1 MRHERPPPHII
12 RQQRVDKR
20 VAKLAKRQTRR
31 ADKRQ
36 MKREPKGPPMKS
48 PTYWVAPPAGARPCA
63 DPFPGYHT
71 RPVDVAVFEQ
81 IEQVAKAV
89 LELHSA
95 MSQASPE
102 YRWLATSMMTDEIGD
117 VYRMIQADHLEFTA
131 RNIRD
136 LSPLITITPVE
147 GSPAA

>member
-1 MRHERPPPHII
+1 V
-12 RQQRVDKR
+12 Q
-20 VAKLAKRQTRR
+20 
-31 ADKRQ
+31 
-36 MKREPKGPPMKS
+36 
-48 PTYWVAPPAGARPCA
+48 
-63 DPFPGYHT
+63 
-71 RPVDVAVFEQ
+71 
-81 IEQVAKAV
+81 QVAKAV